1 MEIINVMAESTVV
14 LTFVWCIFSFV
25 ILKPLNTSITELR
38 EAIKEL
44 RKDVYDNESRRHDLE
59 IKVAEVDQSAKS
71 AHHRIDTLQEKV
83 LK

>member
-1 MEIINVMAESTVV
+1 MEIINVMAASTVV

-38 EAIKEL
+38 EVVKEL
-44 RKDVYDNESRRHDLE
+44 RKDVYDNEARRHDLE

>member
-1 MEIINVMAESTVV
+1 MEIINVMAASTVV

-44 RKDVYDNESRRHDLE
+44 RKDVYDNEARRHDLE